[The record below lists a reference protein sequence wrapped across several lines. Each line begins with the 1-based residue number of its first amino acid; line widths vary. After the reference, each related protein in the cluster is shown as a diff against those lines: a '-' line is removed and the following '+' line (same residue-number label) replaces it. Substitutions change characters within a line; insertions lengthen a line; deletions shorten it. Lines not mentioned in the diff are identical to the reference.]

1 MTQLLSP
8 GVWDEVPCPFCGLAC
23 DDLRVA
29 SQSGKL
35 QVIANG
41 CLISSRAFAE
51 SSSSKSTAPRIAG
64 KTVLREDA
72 TAAVADILGKAKQPL
87 IAGLGTDVAGMRAL
101 LQIADRIGAIVDH
114 MNSVYFMSNIL
125 TLQDSGW
132 IITTLSELKNRV
144 DLLVIAGSDVTSR
157 FPRFFERYVWNQDA
171 LFGGNSRE
179 VVYFGRGLDTRAG
192 TAPDGRKPTVID
204 CDITRIGEIAGA
216 LRCLIAGR
224 HLQAR
229 QIAEVPLAEL
239 QGLATRMLNARY
251 GVLAWAAADFHFKHA
266 ELTVQSLCELVK
278 DLNRSTRFSGLPL
291 GGNEG
296 DMTANQVCTWQS
308 GFPMRTSFGSG
319 SPSYDP
325 RHFSADRMLRENEA
339 DALLWVSSFNEK
351 NTPPETSAPV
361 AVLGRSGMSFSKEPH
376 VYIPVATPGV
386 DHSGHV
392 YRTDNVVALPLRKLR
407 ESALPS
413 VAQVA
418 DEIEKALQLS

>member
-8 GVWDEVPCPFCGLAC
+8 GIWDEVPCPFCGLAC

-35 QVIANG
+35 EVIANG
-41 CLISSRAFAE
+41 CSISSKAFAGL
-51 SSSSKSTAPRIAG
+51 SSSKPDAPRIAG
-64 KTVLREDA
+64 KTALQKDA
-72 TAAVADILGKAKQPL
+72 VAAVAEILRKAKQPL

-101 LQIADRIGAIVDH
+101 MQIADRVGAVVDH
-114 MNSVYFMSNIL
+114 MNSAYFMSNIL

-132 IITTLSELKNRV
+132 IVTTLSELKNRV
-144 DLLVIAGSDVTSR
+144 DLLVIAGTDVTSR
-157 FPRFFERYVWNQDA
+157 FPRFFERYVWNRDA
-171 LFGGNSRE
+171 LFRDSLRE

-192 TAPDGRKPTVID
+192 TAPDGRKPTVIA
-204 CDITRIGEIAGA
+204 CDTRRIGEIAGA
-216 LRCLIAGR
+216 VRCLIAGR
-224 HLQAR
+224 PLQAR
-229 QIAEVPLAEL
+229 QIAGVPLMEL
-239 QGLATRMLNARY
+239 QKLATRMQSARY
-251 GVLAWAAADFHFKHA
+251 GVLAWVAADFHFKHA
-266 ELTVQSLCELVK
+266 ELTVQSLCELVR

-296 DMTANQVCTWQS
+296 DMTANQVCSWQS
-308 GFPMRTSFGSG
+308 GFPLRTSFGNG
-319 SPSYDP
+319 GPSYDP
-325 RHFSADRMLRENEA
+325 HYFSADRMLRESEA

-351 NTPPETSAPV
+351 NVPPETSIPV
-361 AVLGRSGMSFSKEPH
+361 AVLARSGMNFSKEPQVH
-376 VYIPVATPGV
+376 IPVATPGV

-418 DEIEKALQLS
+418 EEIEKAL